1 MTTAIKARVSF
12 TGATRPG
19 PDVNGS
25 VREFS
30 AAVVR
35 QQELDP
41 VLTEI
46 VRLRCARVHDC
57 RLCQSLRTDSAVQRG
72 LTTSIDA
79 TIDHYETSDFDERTK
94 VALRFTD
101 AMIMDPGHVS
111 AELRQQVRA
120 LFTEAQV
127 AELALDV
134 MKWSQQKVLVA
145 LRLETPPRE
154 GLSSLS
160 FDDYG
165 DATIGGALVTG

>member
-1 MTTAIKARVSF
+1 VTTAITARVSLSRDNRH
-12 TGATRPG
+12 GL
-19 PDVNGS
+19 DVNTP

-57 RLCQSLRTDSAVQRG
+57 RLCQSLRTDSAVERG

-111 AELRQQVRA
+111 PELRAQVRTH
-120 LFTEAQV
+120 FTDAQV
-127 AELALDV
+127 AELALDI

-154 GLSSLS
+154 GLSTLS

-165 DATIGGALVTG
+165 DASIGGALVAD